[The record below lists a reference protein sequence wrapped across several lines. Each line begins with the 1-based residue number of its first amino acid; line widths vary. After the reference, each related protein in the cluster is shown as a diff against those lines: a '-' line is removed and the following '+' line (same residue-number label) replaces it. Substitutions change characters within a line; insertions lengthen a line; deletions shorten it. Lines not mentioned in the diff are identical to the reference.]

1 MTEQP
6 RHDEL
11 DELLRPTLQGRG
23 ARPADAPRP
32 WRLGSIVYV
41 AFFGGALAAA
51 AISLLNSR
59 RLGQPAITQAAIAA
73 LGIAGFAAV
82 LVVAALVGDDSLR
95 IPIRA
100 VALVAFGGMYLLQ
113 RSADR
118 VFHFH
123 QREEEP
129 YDSLWGPGLAAVFTL
144 GIAELAAAHG
154 IAS

>member
-1 MTEQP
+1 VTEQP

-11 DELLRPTLQGRG
+11 DELLRPTLQGRA

-51 AISLLNSR
+51 AISLLNAR
-59 RLGQPAITQAAIAA
+59 RLGRPASTQVAIAA
-73 LGIAGFAAV
+73 LGAAGFAAV
-82 LVVAALVGDDSLR
+82 LVVAALVGEDSLR
-95 IPIRA
+95 IPIRV

-118 VFHFH
+118 VYHYH
-123 QREEEP
+123 QRDEDP
-129 YDSLWGPGLAAVFTL
+129 YESLWGPGLAAVFTL
-144 GIAELAAAHG
+144 GVVETLAAYG
-154 IAS
+154 VAS